1 MTQLFDT
8 AGKTYILPPHRF
20 TVYAMGILLGYILR
34 KYKDIKLTQTQLT
47 MGWYISTGLLL
58 SAFCAPAPMGTMG
71 YKFNP
76 THAAHY
82 AAFAPIGW
90 CLFFAW
96 IIFTSQLGYKSK
108 ENTFHYG
115 LKYLM
120 NQLQINSQSFWNGKD
135 FKSQQD
141 SHIPYT

>member
-20 TVYAMGILLGYILR
+20 TVYAIGIILGYILR
-34 KYKDIKLTQTQLT
+34 IYKDIKLTPTQLT
-47 MGWYISTGLLL
+47 MGWYISIGFIL
-58 SAFCAPAPMGTMG
+58 SAFCAPAPMGKMG

-76 THAAHY
+76 SHAAYY

-96 IIFTSQLGYKSK
+96 IIFASQLGYKSK
-108 ENTFHYG
+108 NYTFNCR

-120 NQLQINSQSFWNGKD
+120 YQL
-135 FKSQQD
+135 
-141 SHIPYT
+141 